1 MVEESKKQR
10 FRRLAKSRGDR
21 LLKEINLLGN
31 LANKKN
37 YEYDQPD
44 VEALFSAIEAEL
56 WETKSKFDPGVKSE
70 RRVEFDG

>member
-1 MVEESKKQR
+1 MDKETKKER

-37 YEYDQPD
+37 YDYDEAD
-44 VEALFSAIEAEL
+44 VDALFSAIENEL
-56 WETKSKFDPGVKSE
+56 RETKAQFNPEIPSKRGVIFDE
-70 RRVEFDG
+70 

>member
-1 MVEESKKQR
+1 MTEETKKQR

-37 YEYDQPD
+37 YEFDAAD
-44 VEALFSAIEAEL
+44 VEALFSAIEDEL
-56 WETKSKFDPGVKSE
+56 RETKSKFDPEIKSA